1 MKGSSSVHRFTLH
14 SVGRV
19 MMISPS
25 YSELPWLR
33 FLLILAFFATLTIAH
48 PKAAKSAPA
57 GYAPQQEGC
66 PKGQMVRPADGLSP
80 KEKSYI
86 QQRKLRAQKSLAKWL
101 KSVDNKFPECEM
113 PTLAM
118 ASSGGGYRAMLLGAG
133 FVQSFDARDSNSS
146 LNGLYQS
153 LSYHAALSGGAW
165 LVSSIQGNGHERV
178 SKLKVDLWDKFLPK
192 NSLWPVN
199 TAAAPEYPAIK
210 ADIQS
215 KAKSGFAPTIAD
227 PWGRF
232 LSYQLL
238 KGDDGGVATTL
249 SSISNSP
256 SWKRFQNPFLIMTAT
271 SVNDITTAQCDPTHD
286 TLQYEF
292 SPYEFGSWDK
302 GVAAFT
308 STEFLGSKV
317 ENGAATGS
325 CYKGYDNL
333 GYMIGT
339 SSSKF
344 QEDCG
349 KSTLSLVAGPTLNPL
364 VTATRNATESI
375 KRENYAPFKNPF
387 FKYPASSA
395 VKDQEELYLVD
406 GGQADQNNPVWPLLQ
421 PARGVDVILVN
432 DNSADTDSN
441 FPNGTEIL
449 ETYRQAQRTGLI
461 KMPFIP
467 PVDEFV
473 SKGLHQRATFFGCG
487 DASKTTLIF
496 LPNFNFTSFN
506 SGVPSSQFEYSSE
519 QMTSMIEAGGRVAT
533 QNGDKEW
540 PKCLACGIVEKKIK
554 LVALPVGCRG
564 LAKKEHLLLI
574 LGFQIPRVFK

>member
-1 MKGSSSVHRFTLH
+1 MSSRALPLHTKDGGLDGRSSLMRPRLLMSGFICARLGTCQLIREENLLCKIQTIPWEQSDFLLPCGCTSLFPSPSLLFMKGSSSVHRFTLH

-292 SPYEFGSWDK
+292 SPYEFGSW
-302 GVAAFT
+302 V
-308 STEFLGSKV
+308 
-317 ENGAATGS
+317 
-325 CYKGYDNL
+325 
-333 GYMIGT
+333 
-339 SSSKF
+339 
-344 QEDCG
+344 
-349 KSTLSLVAGPTLNPL
+349 
-364 VTATRNATESI
+364 
-375 KRENYAPFKNPF
+375 
-387 FKYPASSA
+387 SA
-395 VKDQEELYLVD
+395 
-406 GGQADQNNPVWPLLQ
+406 
-421 PARGVDVILVN
+421 R
-432 DNSADTDSN
+432 
-441 FPNGTEIL
+441 
-449 ETYRQAQRTGLI
+449 
-461 KMPFIP
+461 
-467 PVDEFV
+467 
-473 SKGLHQRATFFGCG
+473 
-487 DASKTTLIF
+487 
-496 LPNFNFTSFN
+496 
-506 SGVPSSQFEYSSE
+506 
-519 QMTSMIEAGGRVAT
+519 
-533 QNGDKEW
+533 
-540 PKCLACGIVEKKIK
+540 
-554 LVALPVGCRG
+554 
-564 LAKKEHLLLI
+564 
-574 LGFQIPRVFK
+574 